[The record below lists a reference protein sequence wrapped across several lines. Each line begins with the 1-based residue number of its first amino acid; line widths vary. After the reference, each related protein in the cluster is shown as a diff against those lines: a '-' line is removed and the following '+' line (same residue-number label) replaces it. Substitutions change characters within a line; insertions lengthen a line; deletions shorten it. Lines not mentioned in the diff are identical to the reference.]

1 VAPLLQA
8 EDAAEVIT
16 DGLTIEEVIAALVDH
31 FRARVPEDA
40 WPGPVAAGEGSD
52 LQA

>member
-8 EDAAEVIT
+8 DDAAEVIT
-16 DGLTIEEVIAALVDH
+16 DGLTIEQVIAVLEDH

-40 WPGPVAAGEGSD
+40 WPGPDAPSIA
-52 LQA
+52 